1 MGPFEIKGQEVFV
14 TASIGI
20 ALGGSDQDLP
30 AVLLRNADLSMYQA
44 KDAGKARYEMFEP
57 DMNKRALERLKLE
70 NELRRALEKNELRVY
85 YQPKL
90 QLMEWDNELQKHPGE
105 TNGQTIAAPVV
116 LPTPRIVGAEALIR
130 WEHPERGLVLHD
142 QFVPIEEETGLI
154 IPIGRRVLG
163 DSSLS

>member
-1 MGPFEIKGQEVFV
+1 MGAFEIKGQEVFV

-70 NELRRALEKNELRVY
+70 NELRVY

>member
-57 DMNKRALERLKLE
+57 DMNKRALGRLKLE
-70 NELRRALEKNELRVY
+70 N
-85 YQPKL
+85 
-90 QLMEWDNELQKHPGE
+90 
-105 TNGQTIAAPVV
+105 
-116 LPTPRIVGAEALIR
+116 
-130 WEHPERGLVLHD
+130 
-142 QFVPIEEETGLI
+142 
-154 IPIGRRVLG
+154 
-163 DSSLS
+163 

>member
-14 TASIGI
+14 TASIGT

-57 DMNKRALERLKLE
+57 DVNETRVGTTEAGKQAQTGSREERAQSLLPAKVAADGVGQRTSKAPWR
-70 NELRRALEKNELRVY
+70 N
-85 YQPKL
+85 
-90 QLMEWDNELQKHPGE
+90 
-105 TNGQTIAAPVV
+105 NGQTIAAPVV

-154 IPIGRRVLG
+154 IPIGRWVLG

>member
-70 NELRRALEKNELRVY
+70 NELRVY